1 MRITWS
7 ATARIL
13 AEFKKARSIGG
24 DALFLETEDFL
35 NFTWKN
41 GTFLGSAPSHLLGL
55 LEKNMEINNNM
66 SHYKRIFSNYA
77 YHPRFRMFK
86 IREKDFWEIF
96 MYSFVTM
103 LTNPPPLPSL
113 AIFFKKS
120 SLLGK
125 SAPPPL

>member
-13 AEFKKARSIGG
+13 AEFKKARSIGE

-55 LEKNMEINNNM
+55 LEKNMERNNKTPTTPGLGC
-66 SHYKRIFSNYA
+66 SRLGKRIFGKYLCIRLSQCLLTLP
-77 YHPRFRMFK
+77 HSPVWRF
-86 IREKDFWEIF
+86 
-96 MYSFVTM
+96 
-103 LTNPPPLPSL
+103 
-113 AIFFKKS
+113 FFKN
-120 SLLGK
+120 L
-125 SAPPPL
+125 AC

>member
-24 DALFLETEDFL
+24 DALFLETDFL

-55 LEKNMEINNNM
+55 LEKNVEINNKM

-86 IREKDFWEIF
+86 IREKDFLEIF

-103 LTNPPPLPSL
+103 LTNPFPTPL
-113 AIFFKKS
+113 FGEFKKN
-120 SLLGK
+120 L
-125 SAPPPL
+125 AC